1 MIDIISVLIGCFI
14 SVISIWMANI
24 ISSRTTWKQKQ
35 FDLLVNAY
43 EDVFSHYLLTDYG
56 RNENEIRSF
65 KIAIGK
71 ASLFVSEESR
81 NLMNKLLIEVLQGY
95 EHFPMQVE
103 IEIQLR
109 STLAKQEMCNCHS
122 RKN

>member
-109 STLAKQEMCNCHS
+109 TLAKQEMCNCHS